1 MSLDSV
7 LKAELRT
14 SAGKGS
20 ARKLRSA
27 GQIPAV
33 VYGDGQESVPV
44 TLDAHDTSVLFH
56 RISVDN
62 TIVSLEIDGDD
73 GGIDTLVREVQVH
86 PFKPIILHVDFLRL
100 RKGVAVD
107 VDVPVHLEGTS
118 EGVRVGGGIME
129 QVIHTLAVRCIPS
142 NIPESIVIDVT
153 SLEVG
158 DSVHVSDLKEREGV
172 EYLTDP
178 VQTICAVVLPKAVE
192 EPEEEELL
200 EGEELAEG
208 AEPVEGEAAAA
219 SDEGTEG

>member
-7 LKAELRT
+7 LKAERRT

-33 VYGDGQESVPV
+33 VYGDGEEAVPV

-62 TIVSLEIDGDD
+62 TIVSLEIEGDD
-73 GGIDTLVREVQVH
+73 GGVDTLVREVQVH

-107 VDVPVHLEGTS
+107 VDVPIHLEGTS

-129 QVIHTLAVRCIPS
+129 QVIHTLSVRCIPS

-153 SLEVG
+153 ALEVG

-200 EGEELAEG
+200 EGEELEEG
-208 AEPVEGEAAAA
+208 AEPAEGEEAAA
-219 SDEGTEG
+219 SDEGSEG